1 MVAESARSEGTGS
14 PAAAS
19 ELQTLLAVSAAH
31 LVSHFYIVTLP
42 VLLPVLKERL
52 GVSFFELGLALTTFN
67 VVSGITQAPM
77 GFVVDRLGA
86 RRVLIAGLLVGG
98 VGFAVFGFMPTY
110 PMLLVAAFL
119 AGLGNCVYHP
129 ADYAILADAMSEHR
143 MGRAFSIHT
152 FAGLLGGALTPV
164 VLFGL
169 MAYASFGAALAFTA
183 LLGPAVAVV
192 LLLMPPPRS
201 VAGAHLHKAA
211 AGGGGIAGLLT
222 PAILS
227 LTGFFVL
234 MALSN
239 VALQNFSVVSLMATQ
254 GLTLT
259 AANWALTAYL
269 AFGAVGVLA
278 GGSLA
283 DRTQRHGEV
292 AAAGFGVA
300 ARRHAADGGAEPA
313 GAGAG
318 SRHGARRLPERHDAA
333 LARHAGAQGGAAGSG
348 RTRVR
353 HRRDGL
359 QHRRHRRPAGVRLD
373 HGPRRAGVGVRRS
386 RWACCW
392 RRRCSPSSASGA
404 ARRPFDTVIPGEGSP
419 RPVTQD

>member
-1 MVAESARSEGTGS
+1 MVAESARSEDTGTL
-14 PAAAS
+14 AAAS

-67 VVSGITQAPM
+67 VVSGFTQAPM

-98 VGFAVFGFMPTY
+98 VGFAVFGLLPTY

-143 MGRAFSIHT
+143 MGRAFSVHT

-169 MAYASFGAALAFTA
+169 IAYASFGAALAFAA
-183 LLGPAVAVV
+183 LLGPAVAVA
-192 LLLMPPPRS
+192 LLLMPPSRS
-201 VAGAHLHKAA
+201 VAGAHSHKAA
-211 AGGGGIAGLLT
+211 AGQGGIAGLLT

-269 AFGAVGVLA
+269 ALGAIGVLA
-278 GGSLA
+278 GGALA

-300 ARRHAADGGAEPA
+300 AIITLLMTVLSLPASALVVGMGLAGFLSGMMLPSRDMLVRKAAP
-313 GAGAG
+313 
-318 SRHGARRLPERHDAA
+318 P
-333 LARHAGAQGGAAGSG
+333 GAAG
-348 RTRVR
+348 RVF
-353 HRRDGL
+353 GIVATGFNIGGIVGPL
-359 QHRRHRRPAGVRLD
+359 VFGWIMD
-373 HGPRRAGVGVRRS
+373 HGAPVWVFGVAVGLLLTTSLFALVSERRGAKAVG
-386 RWACCW
+386 
-392 RRRCSPSSASGA
+392 
-404 ARRPFDTVIPGEGSP
+404 
-419 RPVTQD
+419 

>member
-98 VGFAVFGFMPTY
+98 IGFAVFGFMPTY

-192 LLLMPPPRS
+192 LLLMPPTRPA
-201 VAGAHLHKAA
+201 AGAASRKAA
-211 AGGGGIAGLLT
+211 AYQGSITGLLT
-222 PAILS
+222 PVILS

-292 AAAGFGVA
+292 AAAGFGIA
-300 ARRHAADGGAEPA
+300 AVVTLLMTVFSLPAPALVFGMGLAGFLSGMMLPSRDMLVRKAAP
-313 GAGAG
+313 
-318 SRHGARRLPERHDAA
+318 P
-333 LARHAGAQGGAAGSG
+333 GAAG
-348 RTRVR
+348 RVF
-353 HRRDGL
+353 GIVATGFNIGGIVGPL
-359 QHRRHRRPAGVRLD
+359 VFGWIMD
-373 HGPRRAGVGVRRS
+373 HGAPVWVFGVAVGLLLATSLFAFISERRS
-386 RWACCW
+386 AN
-392 RRRCSPSSASGA
+392 A
-404 ARRPFDTVIPGEGSP
+404 AA
-419 RPVTQD
+419 

>member
-1 MVAESARSEGTGS
+1 MIDRHSRKRAKRAGQWSPKSARSEGTGS

-86 RRVLIAGLLVGG
+86 RRMLIAGLLVGG
-98 VGFAVFGFMPTY
+98 AGFAVFGLLPTY

-169 MAYASFGAALAFTA
+169 IAYVSSTASLAFAA
-183 LLGPAVAVV
+183 LLGPAVAVA
-192 LLLMPPPRS
+192 LLLMPPTRVGRAPCSR
-201 VAGAHLHKAA
+201 ARPPPPDRARPLA
-211 AGGGGIAGLLT
+211 LLT

-239 VALQNFSVVSLMATQ
+239 VR
-254 GLTLT
+254 
-259 AANWALTAYL
+259 AAEFLRRVAD
-269 AFGAVGVLA
+269 GDA
-278 GGSLA
+278 GPHA
-283 DRTQRHGEV
+283 DRPPTGADGLP
-292 AAAGFGVA
+292 AASARSACWPA
-300 ARRHAADGGAEPA
+300 ARWPTARSAMARWRRP
-313 GAGAG
+313 G
-318 SRHGARRLPERHDAA
+318 SA
-333 LARHAGAQGGAAGSG
+333 LAA
-348 RTRVR
+348 
-353 HRRDGL
+353 
-359 QHRRHRRPAGVRLD
+359 
-373 HGPRRAGVGVRRS
+373 
-386 RWACCW
+386 
-392 RRRCSPSSASGA
+392 
-404 ARRPFDTVIPGEGSP
+404 
-419 RPVTQD
+419 

>member
-1 MVAESARSEGTGS
+1 MRQRAGNGRRIRHAEGTGS

-169 MAYASFGAALAFTA
+169 MAYASFGAALTFTA

-192 LLLMPPPRS
+192 LLLMPPTRPA
-201 VAGAHLHKAA
+201 AGAASRKAA
-211 AGGGGIAGLLT
+211 AYQGSITGLLT
-222 PAILS
+222 PVILS

-300 ARRHAADGGAEPA
+300 AIVTMLMAVLSLPASALVAGMGLAGFLSGMMLPSRDMLVRKAAP
-313 GAGAG
+313 
-318 SRHGARRLPERHDAA
+318 P
-333 LARHAGAQGGAAGSG
+333 GAAG
-348 RTRVR
+348 RVF
-353 HRRDGL
+353 GIVATGFNIGGIVGPL
-359 QHRRHRRPAGVRLD
+359 MFGWIMD
-373 HGPRRAGVGVRRS
+373 HGAPVWVFGIAVGLLLATSLFAFISERRTAKDV
-386 RWACCW
+386 
-392 RRRCSPSSASGA
+392 
-404 ARRPFDTVIPGEGSP
+404 
-419 RPVTQD
+419 

>member
-1 MVAESARSEGTGS
+1 MVAESARSEDTGTL
-14 PAAAS
+14 AAAS

-67 VVSGITQAPM
+67 VVSGFTQAPM

-98 VGFAVFGFMPTY
+98 VGFAVFGLLPTY

-143 MGRAFSIHT
+143 VGRAFSVHT

-169 MAYASFGAALAFTA
+169 IAYASFGAALAFAA
-183 LLGPAVAVV
+183 LLGPAVAVA
-192 LLLMPPPRS
+192 LLLMPPSRS
-201 VAGAHLHKAA
+201 VAGAHSHKAA
-211 AGGGGIAGLLT
+211 TGQGGIAGLLT

-269 AFGAVGVLA
+269 ALGAIGVLA
-278 GGSLA
+278 GGALA

-300 ARRHAADGGAEPA
+300 AIITLLMTVLSLPASALVVGMGLAGFLSGMMLPSRDMLVRKAAP
-313 GAGAG
+313 
-318 SRHGARRLPERHDAA
+318 P
-333 LARHAGAQGGAAGSG
+333 GAAG
-348 RTRVR
+348 RVF
-353 HRRDGL
+353 GIVATGFNIGGIVGPL
-359 QHRRHRRPAGVRLD
+359 VFGWIMD
-373 HGPRRAGVGVRRS
+373 HGAPVWVFGVAVGLLLTTSLFALVSERRGAKAVG
-386 RWACCW
+386 
-392 RRRCSPSSASGA
+392 
-404 ARRPFDTVIPGEGSP
+404 
-419 RPVTQD
+419 

>member
-19 ELQTLLAVSAAH
+19 ELQTLLAVSVAH

-67 VVSGITQAPM
+67 VVSGVTQAPM

-86 RRVLIAGLLVGG
+86 RRVLIAGLVVGG
-98 VGFAVFGFMPTY
+98 AGFAVFGLLPTY

-143 MGRAFSIHT
+143 MGRAFSVHT
-152 FAGLLGGALTPV
+152 FAGLLGSALTPV

-169 MAYASFGAALAFTA
+169 IAYASFGAALAFTA
-183 LLGPAVAVV
+183 LLGPAVAVA

-201 VAGAHLHKAA
+201 ATGAPSRKAA
-211 AGGGGIAGLLT
+211 PGQGATAGLLT

-269 AFGAVGVLA
+269 ALGAVGVLA

-300 ARRHAADGGAEPA
+300 AVVVLLMTVLSLPAPALVAGMGLAGFLSGMMLPSRDMLVRKAAP
-313 GAGAG
+313 
-318 SRHGARRLPERHDAA
+318 P
-333 LARHAGAQGGAAGSG
+333 GAAGRAFGIVSTG
-348 RTRVR
+348 FNIGGIV
-353 HRRDGL
+353 GPL
-359 QHRRHRRPAGVRLD
+359 VFGWIMD
-373 HGPRRAGVGVRRS
+373 HGAPVWVFGVAVGLLLTTSLFAFISERRGVKAS
-386 RWACCW
+386 RL
-392 RRRCSPSSASGA
+392 G
-404 ARRPFDTVIPGEGSP
+404 
-419 RPVTQD
+419 

>member
-1 MVAESARSEGTGS
+1 MVAESASSEGTGA
-14 PAAAS
+14 PAAS

-98 VGFAVFGFMPTY
+98 VGFAVFGLVPTY
-110 PMLLVAAFL
+110 PMLLVAALL

-129 ADYAILADAMSEHR
+129 ADYAILADAMSEQR
-143 MGRAFSIHT
+143 MGRAFSVHT

-169 MAYASFGAALAFTA
+169 IAYASLAAAIAVTA
-183 LLGPAVAVV
+183 LLGPAVAVA

-201 VAGAHLHKAA
+201 IAGAHANTPA
-211 AGGGGIAGLLT
+211 AGQGAIAGLLT

-269 AFGAVGVLA
+269 ALGEIGVVVGGA
-278 GGSLA
+278 LA

-300 ARRHAADGGAEPA
+300 AVVVLLMTVLNLPAPVLVVGMGLAGFLSGMMLPSRDMLVRKAAPPGGAGRAFGIVATGFNIGGIVGPLVFGWIMDHGAPVWVFTIAVGLLLATSLFALVSERRGAKAAD
-313 GAGAG
+313 
-318 SRHGARRLPERHDAA
+318 
-333 LARHAGAQGGAAGSG
+333 
-348 RTRVR
+348 
-353 HRRDGL
+353 
-359 QHRRHRRPAGVRLD
+359 
-373 HGPRRAGVGVRRS
+373 
-386 RWACCW
+386 
-392 RRRCSPSSASGA
+392 
-404 ARRPFDTVIPGEGSP
+404 
-419 RPVTQD
+419 

>member
-1 MVAESARSEGTGS
+1 MVAETARSEGRGTS
-14 PAAAS
+14 AAAAS

-42 VLLPVLKERL
+42 VLLPVLKDRL

-98 VGFAVFGFMPTY
+98 VGFAVFGLQPTY

-164 VLFGL
+164 ALFGL
-169 MAYASFGAALAFTA
+169 IAYVNFGAALAFAA

-192 LLLMPPPRS
+192 LLLMPAPRS
-201 VAGAHLHKAA
+201 VTGAQSRKAA
-211 AGGGGIAGLLT
+211 AGQGGIAGLLT

-269 AFGAVGVLA
+269 ALGAVGVLA

-283 DRTQRHGEV
+283 DHTQRHGEV
-292 AAAGFGVA
+292 AAAGFGIA
-300 ARRHAADGGAEPA
+300 AVVTLLMTVFSLPAPALVVGMGLAGLLSCMMLPSRDMLVRKAAP
-313 GAGAG
+313 
-318 SRHGARRLPERHDAA
+318 P
-333 LARHAGAQGGAAGSG
+333 GAAG
-348 RTRVR
+348 RVF
-353 HRRDGL
+353 GIVATGFNIGGIVGPL
-359 QHRRHRRPAGVRLD
+359 VFGWIMD
-373 HGPRRAGVGVRRS
+373 HGAPVWVFGVAVGLLLTTSVFALISERRA
-386 RWACCW
+386 AN
-392 RRRCSPSSASGA
+392 PAS
-404 ARRPFDTVIPGEGSP
+404 
-419 RPVTQD
+419 